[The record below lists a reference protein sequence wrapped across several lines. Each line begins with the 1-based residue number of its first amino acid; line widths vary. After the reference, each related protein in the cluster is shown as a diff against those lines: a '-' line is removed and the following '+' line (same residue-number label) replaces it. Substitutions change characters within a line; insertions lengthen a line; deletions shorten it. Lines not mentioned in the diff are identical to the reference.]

1 MTCLHLH
8 SSLFPLHA
16 KLKLQQQHHIGME
29 HTKKLLWG
37 VEPSRTNPHCKNFSS
52 ASSLR
57 TKAIQDFI
65 VVAATSPP
73 KPGDPATFLPVRF
86 GFFYPLFMMSRFI
99 NYRRYNK
106 LKKFAFVYT
115 LQRPAYNSILHIKFH
130 RAGYSYQILWI
141 R

>member
-29 HTKKLLWG
+29 NTTKLLWG

-73 KPGDPATFLPVRF
+73 KPGDLATFLPVSALLLTF
-86 GFFYPLFMMSRFI
+86 YFISNFIVPDILTKYYGFDKV
-99 NYRRYNK
+99 NEDK
-106 LKKFAFVYT
+106 VDDVEDK
-115 LQRPAYNSILHIKFH
+115 
-130 RAGYSYQILWI
+130 
-141 R
+141 